1 MLDHVDAVQAPLGD
15 VVERPHL
22 EQQVEDDAGGEPG
35 DLAAGHRRFGRG
47 SQPGGEPAQ
56 TVDVAADESDGDTE
70 HFGMEVEREG
80 VESHAHCVIRSGS
93 RR

>member
-1 MLDHVDAVQAPLGD
+1 MAQDLIDQQQAVG
-15 VVERPHL
+15 RI
-22 EQQVEDDAGGEPG
+22 AG
-35 DLAAGHRRFGRG
+35 
-47 SQPGGEPAQ
+47 
-56 TVDVAADESDGDTE
+56 VDVAADESDGDTE